1 MSLLVAEGID
11 SQIASDF
18 LAIRKAKR
26 APLTTTALDGIKR
39 EAAKAVIT
47 LEDALRICIER
58 GWQGF
63 KADWYKAKPHDVG
76 MTLSERNA
84 EAMRQGGKILFG
96 EDYEPE

>member
-47 LEDALRICIER
+47 LEDALRICIES

-63 KADWYKAKPHDVG
+63 KADWYTGNGA
-76 MTLSERNA
+76 S
-84 EAMRQGGKILFG
+84 GGKKHSHDLSGKDWSEGLNPDGSF
-96 EDYEPE
+96 